1 MINFAAMTKHLLLIL
16 ALIMGC
22 SVSAMAQRSG
32 DKKSENMM
40 KELQEFKIKF
50 IAQEIDLKESQ
61 KADFVELYSEM
72 NSKRIEVMRD
82 AWKMERELKKN
93 KDASEADYQAVTD
106 AMTKAKAK
114 DAEIEKS
121 YDEKFAKILSQKQ
134 IYKMKEAE
142 EEFRKKMT
150 EMRHKHGKKGNR

>member
-22 SVSAMAQRSG
+22 YVSAMAQRSG

>member
-1 MINFAAMTKHLLLIL
+1 MTKHLLFIL
-16 ALIMGC
+16 ALILGC
-22 SVSAMAQRSG
+22 SASAFAQKPHG
-32 DKKSENMM
+32 KKAENMM

-61 KADFVELYSEM
+61 KADFVELYNEM
-72 NSKRIEVMRD
+72 SAKRVEVMRD
-82 AWKMERELKKN
+82 AWKMERELKN
-93 KDASEADYQAVTD
+93 NPDATEADYQAVTD

-142 EEFRKKMT
+142 DEFRKKMA

>member
-1 MINFAAMTKHLLLIL
+1 MTKHLLLIL
-16 ALIMGC
+16 ALILGC
-22 SVSAMAQRSG
+22 SASAFAQKHES
-32 DKKSENMM
+32 KKGENMM

-61 KADFVELYSEM
+61 KAEFVELYNEM
-72 NSKRIEVMRD
+72 TAKRVEVMRD

-121 YDEKFAKILSQKQ
+121 YDEKFAKILTQKQ

-142 EEFRKKMT
+142 ENFRKKMA

>member
-1 MINFAAMTKHLLLIL
+1 MTKHLLLIL

-22 SVSAMAQRSG
+22 SASAIAQKPNGKKG
-32 DKKSENMM
+32 DNMM

-50 IAQEIDLKESQ
+50 IAQEIDLKDSQ
-61 KADFVELYSEM
+61 KAEFVELYNEM
-72 NSKRIEVMRD
+72 CAKRLEVMRD
-82 AWKMERELKKN
+82 AWKMERDLKNN
-93 KDASEADYQAVTD
+93 KDATEADYQAVTE

-142 EEFRKKMT
+142 DEFRKKMA